1 MLVSSACPPPRSLA
15 SKMWITSRSP
25 GFIMQRLAR
34 SASPSRAL
42 ESCGLGG
49 PVGTPFVWMNAK
61 FVGSSQLVLQF
72 ANPSVHS
79 RSLMCSDAHQCVLS
93 HEIESANGANPGG

>member
-1 MLVSSACPPPRSLA
+1 MWMTSL
-15 SKMWITSRSP
+15 SP
-25 GFIMQRLAR
+25 GFIR
-34 SASPSRAL
+34 SVWEFGVAVAVVA
-42 ESCGLGG
+42 SCGLGG

-61 FVGSSQLVLQF
+61 FVGSSQLLLQL

-93 HEIESANGANPGG
+93 HEIESTNGAKPGG